1 MRRTN
6 RSVRAVKIGTGGG
19 GERATWARPKS
30 GMVPSP
36 ASLMAARQQAK
47 PIKDAERLSSA
58 VADLAAALGLRK
70 RR

>member
-1 MRRTN
+1 MQRTN

-47 PIKDAERLSSA
+47 AGQGQFQGLS
-58 VADLAAALGLRK
+58 K
-70 RR
+70 RMAFFW